1 MACDGVVEKPRAEE
15 QQNESVDLQLRFLGE
30 RTNERSRTP
39 RLASLIS
46 RAVRDAKSGA
56 VRDASSEARRAKS
69 GERSLAFMR
78 LRARDDSEEGLR
90 ETSLIVSLASLIARS
105 QTQSKASATLASV

>member
-1 MACDGVVEKPRAEE
+1 M
-15 QQNESVDLQLRFLGE
+15 
-30 RTNERSRTP
+30 
-39 RLASLIS
+39 
-46 RAVRDAKSGA
+46 
-56 VRDASSEARRAKS
+56 RRAKS
-69 GERSLAFMR
+69 GERSLALR